1 MKSNE
6 HLQAAKQK
14 GTALVEATLA
24 LLVILFLA
32 GLCIEL
38 AQMHQTRYLS
48 SLALQEAARVAA
60 VTHANPLRWRP
71 ILAQGLRPTYASAV
85 AEQRHTGMTQ
95 REGLHPYYPEVLS
108 PEGARQAQDKPFVI
122 KPRRHGQPTDA
133 VLHLRLTYVYVPK
146 QPWLRST
153 IKAIAHLSTAQKS
166 RHSDLHVQ
174 MRSAGMVPI
183 VVEHK
188 ILMQSDLPD

>member
-1 MKSNE
+1 MKRNE
-6 HLQAAKQK
+6 QLYAAQQK
-14 GTALVEATLA
+14 GTALLEATLA
-24 LLVILFLA
+24 LLVILFLG

-48 SLALQEAARVAA
+48 SLALQETARVAA

-71 ILAQGLRPTYASAV
+71 ILAQSLRPTYASAL
-85 AEQRHTGMTQ
+85 AEQRHTRMIQ

-108 PEGARQAQDKPFVI
+108 PERARQAQSKPFMI
-122 KPRRHGQPTDA
+122 KPRRHGQPSDA
-133 VLHLRLTYVYVPK
+133 VLHLRLTYVYMPK

-153 IKAIAHLSTAQKS
+153 IKAIAHFSPTQMPKYSHLNAQI
-166 RHSDLHVQ
+166 
-174 MRSAGMVPI
+174 RSAGLIPI